1 MNKTTRKIYNG
12 STPSSVPVGAA
23 QRACPFIDDLPTHI
37 KVSYQRLAL
46 IVDETEL
53 EHLNLDDEDT
63 LIICC
68 NWLVWH
74 ELVSQGRHAVH
85 YELGILEWGISD
97 SLNTDIFNS
106 ANDWLLDREGV
117 DPTLFHSVSLG
128 RFFGAEMS
136 MAVMNFHRINRS
148 IRSLIRRFKPKEIYF
163 YNFMYDINHLSIEMR
178 RDLIAEISVE
188 MGMTFVDKSDVVT
201 EGNDLN
207 VQVYRHA
214 QAKGIRQQ
222 LAHLYGLSIEVVSR
236 IRLMCSSSKAR
247 VLVLANSNIVG
258 PLSKDFQGGD
268 VTPIFFARTIPKQL
282 AVIFNCLMK
291 GVLFANPRSRQLSMQ
306 DKRQLLEILDTIS
319 KICSEDATQERRFIL
334 NYLLKTLIN
343 MSALKEAA
351 EEVLMA
357 EEFICRTQP
366 SRIVVDSVRSRRHLS
381 YIELGT
387 SLGIEIDYMWHA
399 PLTPQNLKMGAL
411 GGDPRQRVFVNRC
424 LSWGA
429 TNDRWLDE
437 VGARQ
442 PKVRIGSPLR
452 NKYLAQS
459 ILSPSSKKSI
469 SAQNVLLLQYGFN
482 VLDLAGVNA
491 NMYGTFVNC
500 VRILRELGYQ
510 NISLKM
516 HPGPGRWTKSQF
528 EQIRDFF
535 DLNCNILMHE
545 PFEECL
551 AWADL
556 VIGPSHTGAMFETLA
571 ATKPYHAL
579 LLPPHST
586 FDKSYFGDFPLIES
600 LKDLPAAL
608 QRDNTLAEHKIL
620 DNLYSI
626 NEIPNPSQRFWQV
639 LSDSRSDNAL
649 SQD

>member
-12 STPSSVPVGAA
+12 SAPSSGFAGPA
-23 QRACPFIDDLPTHI
+23 QRACHFIDDLPVYI
-37 KVSYQRLAL
+37 KDSYQRLAL
-46 IVDETEL
+46 IVDETSL
-53 EHLNLDDEDT
+53 EHLDLDDEDT

-68 NWLVWH
+68 NWLLWH

-85 YELGILEWGISD
+85 YELGILEWEISD

-106 ANDWLLDREGV
+106 ANDWLLDREGA
-117 DPTLFHSVSLG
+117 DPTLFHGVSLG
-128 RFFGAEMS
+128 RFFGAEIS
-136 MAVMNFHRINRS
+136 MAMMNFHRINRS

-163 YNFMYDINHLSIEMR
+163 YNFEYDINHLSIEMR
-178 RDLIAEISVE
+178 RDLIADISAE
-188 MGMTFVDKSDVVT
+188 MGMLFVDKSDAAA
-201 EGNDLN
+201 EGKDLN

-222 LAHLYGLSIEVVSR
+222 LAHLYGRSIEMVSR
-236 IRLMCSSSKAR
+236 IRLMCSSSKTR

-258 PLSKDFQGGD
+258 PLAKGFQGGA
-268 VTPIFFARTIPKQL
+268 VTPIFLARTIPKQFT
-282 AVIFNCLMK
+282 VILNCLVR
-291 GVLFANPRSRQLSMQ
+291 GILFANPRSPQLSEQ
-306 DKRQLLEILDTIS
+306 DKYHLVEISDKIS
-319 KICSEDATQERRFIL
+319 KICSEDGTPERRFTS
-334 NYLLKTLIN
+334 NYLLRSLIN
-343 MSALKEAA
+343 MPALEEAA

-357 EEFICRTQP
+357 EEFIHRTRP

-381 YIELGT
+381 YIELGA
-387 SLGIEIDYMWHA
+387 SLDIEIDYMWHA

-437 VGARQ
+437 VEAPQ

-459 ILSPSSKKSI
+459 IHSPSSRKLI
-469 SAQNVLLLQYGFN
+469 STQNVLLLQYGFN

-500 VRILRELGYQ
+500 VRLLRENGYR
-510 NISLKM
+510 NIMLKM

-535 DLNCNILMHE
+535 DLDCKILMHE

-571 ATKPYHAL
+571 ANKPYHAL

-586 FDKSYFGDFPLIES
+586 FDKSYFGDFPLIEK

-608 QRDNTLAEHKIL
+608 QRDNTAAERKIL
-620 DNLYSI
+620 DDLYSI
-626 NEIPNPSQRFWQV
+626 SDVPNPTQRFWQV
-639 LSDSRSDNAL
+639 MSEDGSSNPN
-649 SQD
+649 

>member
-1 MNKTTRKIYNG
+1 MNKTTRKISNV
-12 STPSSVPVGAA
+12 SAPSSVVGTA
-23 QRACPFIDDLPTHI
+23 QRACPFIDDLPTYI
-37 KVSYQRLAL
+37 KDSYQRLAL

-53 EHLNLDDEDT
+53 EQLDLDDENT

-85 YELGILEWGISD
+85 YELGILEWKISD

-106 ANDWLLDREGV
+106 ANDWLLDQEGA
-117 DPTLFHSVSLG
+117 DPTLFHGVSLG
-128 RFFGAEMS
+128 RFFGAETS
-136 MAVMNFHRINRS
+136 MAMMNFHRINRS
-148 IRSLIRRFKPKEIYF
+148 IRSLIHRFKPKEIYY
-163 YNFMYDINHLSIEMR
+163 YNFEYDINHLSIEMR
-178 RDLIAEISVE
+178 RDLIADISVE
-188 MGMTFVDKSDVVT
+188 TGMSFVDKSDAVAD
-201 EGNDLN
+201 GKDLN

-222 LAHLYGLSIEVVSR
+222 LAHLYGLSVEMVSH

-258 PLSKDFQGGD
+258 PLTKGFQGGD
-268 VTPIFFARTIPKQL
+268 VTPVFFARTIPKQF
-282 AVIFNCLMK
+282 AIIISCLK
-291 GVLFANPRSRQLSMQ
+291 NGVLFANPRSSQLSTQ
-306 DKRQLLEILDTIS
+306 DKHQLQDIS
-319 KICSEDATQERRFIL
+319 NSISTICSENGTQERRFAL
-334 NYLLKTLIN
+334 NYLHTSLIS
-343 MSALKEAA
+343 MPALEEAA
-351 EEVLMA
+351 HEVLMA
-357 EEFICRTQP
+357 EEFIRRTQP

-437 VGARQ
+437 VEAPQ

-459 ILSPSSKKSI
+459 TRSPFSRKPI
-469 SAQNVLLLQYGFN
+469 STQNVLLLQYGFN

-500 VRILRELGYQ
+500 VRILREIGYQ

-528 EQIRDFF
+528 EEIREFF
-535 DLNCNILMHE
+535 NLDCKILMHE

-551 AWADL
+551 AWADI

-571 ATKPYHAL
+571 ANKPYHAL

-586 FDKSYFGDFPLIES
+586 FDKSYFGDFPLIEN
-600 LKDLPAAL
+600 LEDLPAAL
-608 QRDNTLAEHKIL
+608 QCDNTQAERKVL
-620 DNLYSI
+620 DDLYSI

-639 LSDSRSDNAL
+639 MANTCSDSAQNPN
-649 SQD
+649 